1 MNRDLD
7 LVREAIVA
15 AGHADKTDPPTLE
28 LVRSCLPGGV
38 RAFAGDLDHTQLACD
53 VAVIMADLVSKPE
66 DARYLCVTLGL
77 TVPLWL
83 TGDPRPAPWSSLRPQ
98 ILHTLQVAF
107 PGIGFLLIPGRGPAV
122 GTVVVKWAGDP
133 CERSV
138 RDVLAQYLRSDR
150 RPHGLRELLYLR
162 TATATGEVGS

>member
-98 ILHTLQVAF
+98 IL
-107 PGIGFLLIPGRGPAV
+107 IPGRGPAV